1 VVPQDEGVHEGQV
14 SEVVQNFS
22 VPLGGLGFHPMIK
35 IYLFYINKLRKK
47 KTKIAG
53 DGQKRKKIC

>member
-1 VVPQDEGVHEGQV
+1 
-14 SEVVQNFS
+14 
-22 VPLGGLGFHPMIK
+22 MIK

-53 DGQKRKKIC
+53 DGQKRKKLVEITPEKNYLREQYIISIE